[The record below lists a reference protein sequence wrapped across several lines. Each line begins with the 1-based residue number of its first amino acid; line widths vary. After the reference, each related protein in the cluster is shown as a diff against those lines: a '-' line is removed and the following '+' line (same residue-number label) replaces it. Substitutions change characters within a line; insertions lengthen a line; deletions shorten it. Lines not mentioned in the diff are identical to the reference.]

1 MSGRANVLPNVLEYI
16 NYELCVIK
24 LSVFMSSF
32 HACTLRICELCQ
44 AVYVTLSPPN
54 DFHRSVFNLL
64 KI

>member
-16 NYELCVIK
+16 MSTK

-32 HACTLRICELCQ
+32 HARTLRICELYQ
-44 AVYVTLSPPN
+44 AVYVTLSPPD
-54 DFHRSVFNLL
+54 DFHCSVFNLL